1 MSGRSRC
8 RERSDMPDGFRSPSQ
23 DGDVDLT
30 PLRENRQYRLLFG
43 SGLVTGLG
51 SAATFVAMPYQVADI
66 TGSYVAVG
74 VLGLLEILPLVVFG
88 LWGGVLA
95 DRLDRRTMVLLTETA
110 FMFGVVVLLFNAWR
124 GDGAEVWPIY
134 VVAVLISA
142 IDSLQRPSLESIVP
156 RVVPANQ
163 MPAAG
168 ALNSFRGS
176 TARMI
181 GPAIGGFLIALGGV
195 EAAYLFDLVT
205 FVVSASLIFRLDR
218 VPNVREDHGH
228 PLEELRQAFRYVR
241 TRRDILGTYICDTLA
256 MLFAFPFALFPF
268 IAEQYDATWSLGVMY
283 TALSVGELI
292 ASTTSRWSKRVVHH
306 GRFVLFAGMAW
317 GLAIGASG
325 LVGSIWWVMGCLVFA
340 GAADMVSGL
349 FRMLIWNLTIPDELR
364 GRMAGIE
371 LLSYSI
377 GPQLGQVRAS
387 VTARLTSVRGSL
399 VIGGLLCT
407 GAVGSMRGAL
417 PELWNYDV
425 RTHQRATDSLGT

>member
-1 MSGRSRC
+1 MVAR
-8 RERSDMPDGFRSPSQ
+8 DQ

-51 SAATFVAMPYQVADI
+51 SAATFVAMPFQVADI

-74 VLGLLEILPLVVFG
+74 VLGLLEILPLIVFG

-95 DRLDRRTMVLLTETA
+95 DRLDRRTMVLVTETA
-110 FMFGVVVLLFNAWR
+110 FMFGVAVLLVNALR

-134 VVAVLISA
+134 VVAVLVSA
-142 IDSLQRPSLESIVP
+142 IDSLQRPSLDSIVP
-156 RVVPANQ
+156 RVVPASQ

-195 EAAYLFDLVT
+195 EVAYLFDLVT
-205 FVVSASLIFRLDR
+205 FVVSASLIFRLER
-218 VPNVREDHGH
+218 VPNVREEHGH
-228 PLEELRQAFRYVR
+228 PVEELRQAFRYVR

-317 GLAIGASG
+317 GLAVGAAG
-325 LVGSIWWVMGCLVFA
+325 LVGSIWWVLGCLVLA

-349 FRMLIWNLTIPDELR
+349 FRMLIWNLTIPDDLR

-371 LLSYSI
+371 LLSYSV

-399 VIGGLLCT
+399 IIGGLLCVGT
-407 GAVGSMRGAL
+407 VGSMRGAL
-417 PELWNYDV
+417 PDLWNYDV
-425 RTHQRATDSLGT
+425 RTHRGATDSLHT

>member
-1 MSGRSRC
+1 MVANHRRRSASG
-8 RERSDMPDGFRSPSQ
+8 Q
-23 DGDVDLT
+23 NGDVDLT
-30 PLRENRQYRLLFG
+30 PLRENHQYRLLFG

-74 VLGLLEILPLVVFG
+74 VLGLLEIVPLVVFG

-95 DRLDRRTMVLLTETA
+95 DRIDRRTMVLVTETA

-124 GDGAEVWPIY
+124 GDAAQVWPIY

-156 RVVPANQ
+156 RVVPASQ
-163 MPAAG
+163 LAAAG

-176 TARMI
+176 SARVV

-195 EAAYLFDLVT
+195 EAAYLFDLAT
-205 FVVSASLIFRLDR
+205 FVVSASLIFRLDP
-218 VPNVREDHGH
+218 VPNLRGKHAH
-228 PLEELRQAFRYVR
+228 PIEELRQAFRYVR
-241 TRRDILGTYICDTLA
+241 TRRDIMGTYVCDTLA

-268 IAEQYDATWSLGVMY
+268 IADEYDATWSLGVMY

-292 ASTTSRWSKRVVHH
+292 ASATSRWSKRVVHH
-306 GRFVLFAGMAW
+306 GRFVVFAGMAW
-317 GLAIGASG
+317 GVAIGAAG
-325 LVGSIWWVMGCLVFA
+325 MVGSIWWVLGCLVFA

-349 FRMLIWNLTIPDELR
+349 FRMLIWNLTIPDQLR

-377 GPQLGQVRAS
+377 GPQLGQVRAT
-387 VTARLTSVRGSL
+387 VTARMTSVRGSL

-425 RTHQRATDSLGT
+425 RDTLGSVDSPTG

>member
-1 MSGRSRC
+1 MR
-8 RERSDMPDGFRSPSQ
+8 DGFLPPSQ

-30 PLRENRQYRLLFG
+30 PLRQNRQYRLLFG

-95 DRLDRRTMVLLTETA
+95 DRLDRRTMVLVTETA
-110 FMFGVVVLLFNAWR
+110 FMFGVAMLLVNALR

-134 VVAVLISA
+134 VVAVLVSA
-142 IDSLQRPSLESIVP
+142 IDSLQRPSLDSIVP
-156 RVVPANQ
+156 RVVPASQ

-195 EAAYLFDLVT
+195 EVAYLFDLVT

-228 PLEELRQAFRYVR
+228 PLE
-241 TRRDILGTYICDTLA
+241 
-256 MLFAFPFALFPF
+256 
-268 IAEQYDATWSLGVMY
+268 
-283 TALSVGELI
+283 
-292 ASTTSRWSKRVVHH
+292 
-306 GRFVLFAGMAW
+306 
-317 GLAIGASG
+317 
-325 LVGSIWWVMGCLVFA
+325 
-340 GAADMVSGL
+340 
-349 FRMLIWNLTIPDELR
+349 
-364 GRMAGIE
+364 
-371 LLSYSI
+371 
-377 GPQLGQVRAS
+377 
-387 VTARLTSVRGSL
+387 
-399 VIGGLLCT
+399 
-407 GAVGSMRGAL
+407 
-417 PELWNYDV
+417 
-425 RTHQRATDSLGT
+425 